1 MFFTANGQPAGH
13 GIVRCML
20 SLLGR
25 RSPIRA
31 AGRNNPLIRYAGNG
45 VRLDYCR
52 ELVPLGLDQVRGLGR
67 GRSLDASSIRN
78 ILTGADRP
86 QPPQL
91 IDPRGIVI
99 CGVWIRGELDLEGV
113 SAAIGL
119 RFTGCRFEKPL
130 NLSGAKLP
138 WLFLDTCVLP
148 AVAADRARI
157 DTLSIR
163 GCELDG
169 NRADALIQLAGAQ
182 VASELRLDGTRLV
195 NRAGPA
201 LSAPGLS
208 VGDGGTCVGVF
219 MDGLDAYG
227 RAAGEAA
234 VQLSGAKISGNLMMR
249 GARLVNRGGPALIAD
264 GLSVRGDLILARDAA
279 SGRDFWASG
288 SGWQGTVLLR
298 GATVCGQVSL
308 ERARVRCGPAEAGPA
323 EPAAPGDA
331 GPAADGAP
339 WAGDDPPPH
348 RRRSAGAVCLSGSTI
363 AGNLVL
369 RHAQLA
375 AATMSA
381 LMAEN
386 LTVKGHAGAC
396 ESRHEGLTATGS
408 GPLGAVCLAGASV
421 TGQLSLRGATLVNES
436 GPALLADL
444 ITIGDG
450 ARLDQDFS
458 AEGEGEAGALRL
470 PEARISGDL
479 LLNGARLSNHT
490 GPALLGDGLTVHS
503 DLVLNA
509 DVASG
514 RRFEAAGAG
523 RRGTL
528 LIRGAAISGRLS
540 LEGAHIRRG
549 HAPGSQP
556 AQQVRDEIEQ
566 HSPAGLAAITTILRG
581 CDCEP
586 AGMDGSVGAVCLT
599 NTTVGSRLAMRNA
612 FLCNDTGP
620 ALMADYLTVK
630 NDAAGCEEARNG
642 LTAIGSGPSGAVCLA
657 AATINGQLSLS
668 GSTLANATGPALV
681 ADFAQ
686 IQGDTLLDQGFVAV
700 GTGPSGAVSFTD
712 ASIGRELRCAG
723 RFVSPAPEPPDGAQ
737 DGPGAG
743 DTPAVALNLT
753 RTRTGTLQLG
763 DQHHGFLLDG
773 LLELDGLSYTGLPGL
788 GDLDRV
794 GPRPP
799 AGRGLS
805 RWGRRAPGPHAA
817 HVAQWL
823 WWLRACSAEYRA
835 QPYEALAAAYGG
847 AGYDDLARRILVAQ
861 RDDVRDRG
869 SLSPVRKLGQYC
881 AKWLTGYGY
890 HCFYALLWLAGLFA
904 VTALI
909 AVFWLGP
916 GKYIVAQPA
925 AGPVV
930 ASTVVAGTGVAGTV
944 VASTGA
950 AAAARPATATPSAA
964 ATVPASASP
973 PVSATPSATPPAA
986 TPPAAA
992 TASGPASPPAS
1003 PAAPAPASASPGATA
1018 PAPAPARRG
1027 VSVLASRQCSDPA
1040 RIGYAIELAF
1050 PVINLNSSSA
1060 GQCGV
1065 PASGAA
1071 PGVVVFGWVARALA
1085 ATLLAL
1091 YALGL
1096 TGVTRRPPGGA

>member
-1 MFFTANGQPAGH
+1 
-13 GIVRCML
+13 ML

-67 GRSLDASSIRN
+67 GRSLDAASIRN

-86 QPPQL
+86 EPPLL

-99 CGVWIRGELDLEGV
+99 CGVLIRGELNLEGV

-130 NLSGAKLP
+130 NLSDAKLP
-138 WLFLDTCVLP
+138 WLFLDTCVMP
-148 AVAADRARI
+148 AVTANRARI

-169 NRADALIQLAGAQ
+169 NRPDGLIQLAGAQ
-182 VASELRLDGTRLV
+182 VASELRLDATRLV

-208 VGDGGTCVGVF
+208 VGDGGTCVGMF
-219 MDGLDAYG
+219 MDGLDAHG

-264 GLSVRGDLILARDAA
+264 GLSVRGDLCLARDAA
-279 SGRDFWASG
+279 TGRDFWASG
-288 SGWQGTVLLR
+288 GGWQGTLLLR
-298 GATVCGQVSL
+298 GGTISGQLSL
-308 ERARVRCGPAEAGPA
+308 ERARVRCGPAQAGPGPAGPA
-323 EPAAPGDA
+323 EPAEAGDA
-331 GPAADGAP
+331 GLARDGVP

-348 RRRSAGAVCLSGSTI
+348 RRRSVGAVCLSGSTI

-386 LTVKGHAGAC
+386 LTVSGHAGAC

-408 GPLGAVCLAGASV
+408 GPLGAVCLAGASI
-421 TGQLSLRGATLVNES
+421 TGQLSLRGTTLVNES

-490 GPALLGDGLTVHS
+490 GPALLADGLTVHS
-503 DLVLNA
+503 DLVLDA

-523 RRGTL
+523 RRGTV
-528 LIRGAAISGRLS
+528 LIRGATISGRLS
-540 LEGAHIRRG
+540 LEGAHVRRG

-566 HSPAGLAAITTILRG
+566 HSPAGLAAISTILRG

-586 AGMDGSVGAVCLT
+586 AGVNGSVGALCLS
-599 NTTVGSRLAMRNA
+599 NTTVGGRLAMRNA

-712 ASIGRELRCAG
+712 ASVGRELRCAG

-737 DGPGAG
+737 VDPRAGA
-743 DTPAVALNLT
+743 TPAVALNLT
-753 RTRTGTLQLG
+753 RTKAGTLQLG
-763 DQHHGFLLDG
+763 DQHYGFLLDG

-794 GPRPP
+794 GPRPADGQRLP
-799 AGRGLS
+799 R
-805 RWGRRAPGPHAA
+805 RGRRASGPHAA

-823 WWLRACSAEYRA
+823 WWLRECSAEYQA

-869 SLSPVRKLGQYC
+869 SLSPVRKLGQHC

-890 HCFYALLWLAGLFA
+890 HCFYAFLWLAGLFA
-904 VTALI
+904 ITALV

-916 GKYIVAQPA
+916 EKYIVAQGGTPA
-925 AGPVV
+925 AAP
-930 ASTVVAGTGVAGTV
+930 ARP
-944 VASTGA
+944 A
-950 AAAARPATATPSAA
+950 AAAPSAA
-964 ATVPASASP
+964 ATVPAPATSAPAAASP
-973 PVSATPSATPPAA
+973 SATPSLSATPSAPA
-986 TPPAAA
+986 TPSAASA
-992 TASGPASPPAS
+992 TPTAPASAPAS
-1003 PAAPAPASASPGATA
+1003 PAASA
-1018 PAPAPARRG
+1018 PAPAGAGVPVPASRAA
-1027 VSVLASRQCSDPA
+1027 SVPATRQCSDPA

-1060 GQCGV
+1060 GQCDV

-1071 PGVVVFGWVARALA
+1071 PGVVVFGWVVRALA
-1085 ATLLAL
+1085 ATLLVL
-1091 YALGL
+1091 YTLGL
-1096 TGVTRRPPGGA
+1096 TGVTRSPPGGA

>member
-1 MFFTANGQPAGH
+1 MFFTANGQSAGH

-753 RTRTGTLQLG
+753 R
-763 DQHHGFLLDG
+763 DQ
-773 LLELDGLSYTGLPGL
+773 
-788 GDLDRV
+788 DRH
-794 GPRPP
+794 PP
-799 AGRGLS
+799 AG
-805 RWGRRAPGPHAA
+805 
-817 HVAQWL
+817 
-823 WWLRACSAEYRA
+823 
-835 QPYEALAAAYGG
+835 
-847 AGYDDLARRILVAQ
+847 
-861 RDDVRDRG
+861 
-869 SLSPVRKLGQYC
+869 
-881 AKWLTGYGY
+881 
-890 HCFYALLWLAGLFA
+890 
-904 VTALI
+904 
-909 AVFWLGP
+909 
-916 GKYIVAQPA
+916 
-925 AGPVV
+925 
-930 ASTVVAGTGVAGTV
+930 
-944 VASTGA
+944 
-950 AAAARPATATPSAA
+950 
-964 ATVPASASP
+964 
-973 PVSATPSATPPAA
+973 
-986 TPPAAA
+986 
-992 TASGPASPPAS
+992 
-1003 PAAPAPASASPGATA
+1003 
-1018 PAPAPARRG
+1018 
-1027 VSVLASRQCSDPA
+1027 
-1040 RIGYAIELAF
+1040 
-1050 PVINLNSSSA
+1050 
-1060 GQCGV
+1060 
-1065 PASGAA
+1065 
-1071 PGVVVFGWVARALA
+1071 
-1085 ATLLAL
+1085 
-1091 YALGL
+1091 
-1096 TGVTRRPPGGA
+1096 

>member
-1 MFFTANGQPAGH
+1 
-13 GIVRCML
+13 ML

-99 CGVWIRGELDLEGV
+99 CGVSIRGELDLEGV

-169 NRADALIQLAGAQ
+169 NRADPLIQLAGAQ

-208 VGDGGTCVGVF
+208 VGDGGTSVGVF
-219 MDGLDAYG
+219 LDGLDAYG

-234 VQLSGAKISGNLMMR
+234 VQLSGAKINGNLMMR

-323 EPAAPGDA
+323 EPAAPSDA

-421 TGQLSLRGATLVNES
+421 SGQLSLRGTTLVNES
-436 GPALLADL
+436 GPALVADL
-444 ITIGDG
+444 ITVGDG

-458 AEGEGEAGALRL
+458 AEGEGEAGVLRL

-479 LLNGARLSNHT
+479 HLNGARLTNHT
-490 GPALLGDGLTVHS
+490 GPALLADGITVHS
-503 DLVLNA
+503 DLVLA
-509 DVASG
+509 SDVASG

-523 RRGTL
+523 RHGTL
-528 LIRGAAISGRLS
+528 LIRGATVTGRLS
-540 LEGAHIRRG
+540 LEGAHVRRG
-549 HAPGSQP
+549 HAPGRRP
-556 AQQVRDEIEQ
+556 GQQLRDEIEQ
-566 HSPAGLAAITTILRG
+566 HSPARGTAITTILRG

-586 AGMDGSVGAVCLT
+586 AGGDGSQGAVCLS
-599 NTTVGSRLAMRNA
+599 NTTVGGRLALRNA
-612 FLCNDTGP
+612 FLSNDTGP

-630 NDAAGCEEARNG
+630 DDAAGCEEARNG

-668 GSTLANATGPALV
+668 GSTLANAAGPALV

-686 IQGDTLLDQGFVAV
+686 INGGVLLDQGFVAV
-700 GTGPSGAVSFTD
+700 GTGPSGAVCLTD
-712 ASIGRELRCAG
+712 ASVGRELRCAG
-723 RFVSPAPEPPDGAQ
+723 RFV
-737 DGPGAG
+737 
-743 DTPAVALNLT
+743 TPADTGGAPVAALNLT
-753 RTRTGTLQLG
+753 RTRAGTLQLG
-763 DQHHGFLLDG
+763 DQHHGFLVDG

-788 GDLDRV
+788 GDLDRL

-799 AGRGLS
+799 GGPGRS
-805 RWGRRAPGPHAA
+805 WRTARTGRAAGPHGDN
-817 HVAQWL
+817 VGQWL
-823 WWLRACSAEYRA
+823 WWLRGCTTQYRA
-835 QPYEALAAAYGG
+835 QPYEVLAAAYGG

-869 SLSPVRKLGQYC
+869 SLSPVRRLGQYC

-890 HCFYALLWLAGLFA
+890 HCFYAFLWLAGLFT
-904 VTALI
+904 VTALV

-916 GKYIVAQPA
+916 QKYIVPGPA
-925 AGPVV
+925 AGT
-930 ASTVVAGTGVAGTV
+930 AAI
-944 VASTGA
+944 A
-950 AAAARPATATPSAA
+950 AASGSGPAGGSARPA
-964 ATVPASASP
+964 
-973 PVSATPSATPPAA
+973 
-986 TPPAAA
+986 
-992 TASGPASPPAS
+992 AS
-1003 PAAPAPASASPGATA
+1003 PAVPAPASA
-1018 PAPAPARRG
+1018 PA
-1027 VSVLASRQCSDPA
+1027 ASA
-1040 RIGYAIELAF
+1040 
-1050 PVINLNSSSA
+1050 
-1060 GQCGV
+1060 
-1065 PASGAA
+1065 
-1071 PGVVVFGWVARALA
+1071 ALA
-1085 ATLLAL
+1085 ASPSPSVSPSPSA
-1091 YALGL
+1091 
-1096 TGVTRRPPGGA
+1096 P

>member
-1 MFFTANGQPAGH
+1 
-13 GIVRCML
+13 ML

-25 RSPIRA
+25 RSPVRA

-45 VRLDYCR
+45 ARLDYCR
-52 ELVPLGLDQVRGLGR
+52 ELSPPGLEQVRSLGW
-67 GRSLDASSIRN
+67 GRSLDAGAIRN

-86 QPPQL
+86 DPPQI
-91 IDPRGIVI
+91 IDPRGVVI
-99 CGVWIRGELDLEGV
+99 CGAWIRGELNLDGV

-119 RFTGCRFEKPL
+119 RFTGCRFEQPL
-130 NLSGAKLP
+130 SLCDAKLP

-148 AVAADRARI
+148 AVTANRARV

-169 NRADALIQLAGAQ
+169 RRPDGLIQLAGTQ
-182 VASELRLDGTRLV
+182 VASELRLDGTRLA
-195 NRAGPA
+195 NHSGPA
-201 LSAPGLS
+201 LTAPGLS
-208 VGDGGTCVGVF
+208 VGGGGTCVGAF
-219 MDGLDAYG
+219 LDGLDAAG
-227 RAAGEAA
+227 HTDGEAA
-234 VQLSGAKISGNLMMR
+234 VDLSGAAVSGHLMLR
-249 GARLVNRGGPALIAD
+249 GARLANRSGPALLAD
-264 GLSVRGDLILARDAA
+264 GISVRGDLQLARDARSGQDFQA
-279 SGRDFWASG
+279 SGG
-288 SGWQGTVLLR
+288 GWQGTALLR
-298 GATVCGQVSL
+298 GGTVSGQLSL
-308 ERARVRCGPAEAGPA
+308 EHARVSCGPGEG
-323 EPAAPGDA
+323 GL
-331 GPAADGAP
+331 
-339 WAGDDPPPH
+339 PPH
-348 RRRSAGAVCLSGSTI
+348 RRRSVGAVCLSGSTI

-436 GPALLADL
+436 GPALVADL

-458 AEGEGEAGALRL
+458 AEGEGEAGVLRL

-479 LLNGARLSNHT
+479 HLNGARLTSHT
-490 GPALLGDGLTVHS
+490 GPALLADGITVHS
-503 DLVLNA
+503 DLVLA
-509 DVASG
+509 SDVASG

-523 RRGTL
+523 RHGTL
-528 LIRGAAISGRLS
+528 LIRGATVSGRLS
-540 LEGAHIRRG
+540 L
-549 HAPGSQP
+549 
-556 AQQVRDEIEQ
+556 
-566 HSPAGLAAITTILRG
+566 ITTILRG

-586 AGMDGSVGAVCLT
+586 AGGDGSQGAVCLS
-599 NTTVGSRLAMRNA
+599 NTTVGGRLALRNA
-612 FLCNDTGP
+612 FLSNDTGP

-630 NDAAGCEEARNG
+630 EDAAGCEEARNG

-700 GTGPSGAVSFTD
+700 GTGPAGAVSFTD
-712 ASIGRELRCAG
+712 ASVGREFRCAG
-723 RFVSPAPEPPDGAQ
+723 RFVSPAPEPRDGAQ
-737 DGPGAG
+737 DGPRAG

-753 RTRTGTLQLG
+753 RTRAGALQLG
-763 DQHHGFLLDG
+763 DQHHGFVLDG

-799 AGRGLS
+799 ARRGLS

-823 WWLRACSAEYRA
+823 WWLRARSAEYRA

-916 GKYIVAQPA
+916 EKYIVAQPA

-930 ASTVVAGTGVAGTV
+930 ASPVVASPGVAGPG
-944 VASTGA
+944 VASPG
-950 AAAARPATATPSAA
+950 
-964 ATVPASASP
+964 VAS
-973 PVSATPSATPPAA
+973 
-986 TPPAAA
+986 
-992 TASGPASPPAS
+992 
-1003 PAAPAPASASPGATA
+1003 PAPASA
-1018 PAPAPARRG
+1018 PA
-1027 VSVLASRQCSDPA
+1027 ASA
-1040 RIGYAIELAF
+1040 
-1050 PVINLNSSSA
+1050 
-1060 GQCGV
+1060 
-1065 PASGAA
+1065 
-1071 PGVVVFGWVARALA
+1071 ALA
-1085 ATLLAL
+1085 ASPSPSVSPSPSAPASPSASAPSAATASPS
-1091 YALGL
+1091 AAA
-1096 TGVTRRPPGGA
+1096 P

>member
-1 MFFTANGQPAGH
+1 
-13 GIVRCML
+13 ML

-99 CGVWIRGELDLEGV
+99 CGVSIRGELDLEGV

-169 NRADALIQLAGAQ
+169 NRADPLIQLAGAQ

-208 VGDGGTCVGVF
+208 VGDGGTSVGVF
-219 MDGLDAYG
+219 LDGLDAYG

-234 VQLSGAKISGNLMMR
+234 VQLSGAKINGNLMMR

-323 EPAAPGDA
+323 EPAAPSDA

-421 TGQLSLRGATLVNES
+421 SGQLSLRGTTLVNES
-436 GPALLADL
+436 GPALVADL

-458 AEGEGEAGALRL
+458 AEGEGEAGVLRL

-479 LLNGARLSNHT
+479 HQNGARLTSHT
-490 GPALLGDGLTVHS
+490 GPALLADGITVHS
-503 DLVLNA
+503 DLVLA
-509 DVASG
+509 SDVASG

-523 RRGTL
+523 RHGTL
-528 LIRGAAISGRLS
+528 LIRGATVTGRLS
-540 LEGAHIRRG
+540 LEGAHVRRG
-549 HAPGSQP
+549 HAPGRRP
-556 AQQVRDEIEQ
+556 GQQLRDEIEQ
-566 HSPAGLAAITTILRG
+566 HSPARGTAISTILRG

-586 AGMDGSVGAVCLT
+586 AGGDGSQGAVCLS
-599 NTTVGSRLAMRNA
+599 NTTVGGRLALRNA
-612 FLCNDTGP
+612 FLSNDTGP

-630 NDAAGCEEARNG
+630 DDAAGCEEARNG
-642 LTAIGSGPSGAVCLA
+642 LTAIGCGASGAVCLA

-668 GSTLANATGPALV
+668 GSTLANASGPALV

-686 IQGDTLLDQGFVAV
+686 VSGGVLLDQGFVAV
-700 GTGPSGAVSFTD
+700 GTGPAGAVCLTD
-712 ASIGRELRCAG
+712 ASVGRELRCAG
-723 RFVSPAPEPPDGAQ
+723 RFVSPAPEPRDGAQ
-737 DGPGAG
+737 DGPRAG
-743 DTPAVALNLT
+743 DTTAVALNLT
-753 RTRTGTLQLG
+753 RTRAGTLQLG
-763 DQHHGFLLDG
+763 DRHHGLVLDG

-823 WWLRACSAEYRA
+823 WWLRERSAEYRA

-890 HCFYALLWLAGLFA
+890 HCFYAFLWLAGLFA

-909 AVFWLGP
+909 AVFWLGS
-916 GKYIVAQPA
+916 GKYIVAQGGTPA
-925 AGPVV
+925 AAP
-930 ASTVVAGTGVAGTV
+930 
-944 VASTGA
+944 
-950 AAAARPATATPSAA
+950 ARPATAAPSAA
-964 ATVPASASP
+964 ATVPAPATSAPAAAAASATP
-973 PVSATPSATPPAA
+973 TAPATPSAASATPTAPASPPAA
-986 TPPAAA
+986 PAA
-992 TASGPASPPAS
+992 PASAPAS
-1003 PAAPAPASASPGATA
+1003 PAAPAPASRAAS
-1018 PAPAPARRG
+1018 
-1027 VSVLASRQCSDPA
+1027 
-1040 RIGYAIELAF
+1040 
-1050 PVINLNSSSA
+1050 
-1060 GQCGV
+1060 V
-1065 PASGAA
+1065 PA
-1071 PGVVVFGWVARALA
+1071 
-1085 ATLLAL
+1085 T
-1091 YALGL
+1091 
-1096 TGVTRRPPGGA
+1096 

>member
-1 MFFTANGQPAGH
+1 
-13 GIVRCML
+13 
-20 SLLGR
+20 
-25 RSPIRA
+25 
-31 AGRNNPLIRYAGNG
+31 
-45 VRLDYCR
+45 
-52 ELVPLGLDQVRGLGR
+52 
-67 GRSLDASSIRN
+67 
-78 ILTGADRP
+78 
-86 QPPQL
+86 
-91 IDPRGIVI
+91 
-99 CGVWIRGELDLEGV
+99 V

-130 NLSGAKLP
+130 KLSGAKLP

-201 LSAPGLS
+201 LRAPGLS
-208 VGDGGTCVGVF
+208 VGDGGTCVGMF

-234 VQLSGAKISGNLMMR
+234 VQLSGARISGNLMMR

-298 GATVCGQVSL
+298 GGTVSGQVSL
-308 ERARVRCGPAEAGPA
+308 ERARVRCGPVESGPAGPA
-323 EPAAPGDA
+323 V
-331 GPAADGAP
+331 DGAP

-348 RRRSAGAVCLSGSTI
+348 RRRSVGAVCLSGSTI

-421 TGQLSLRGATLVNES
+421 TGQLSLRGTTLVNES
-436 GPALLADL
+436 GPALLADF

-566 HSPAGLAAITTILRG
+566 HSPARLAEITTILRG

-586 AGMDGSVGAVCLT
+586 AGLDGSVGAVCLT
-599 NTTVGSRLAMRNA
+599 NTTVGSLAMRNA

-620 ALMADYLTVK
+620 ALMADYLTVR

-657 AATINGQLSLS
+657 AATISGQLSLS
-668 GSTLANATGPALV
+668 GSTLANASGPALV

-700 GTGPSGAVSFTD
+700 GTGPAGAVSFTD
-712 ASIGRELRCAG
+712 ASVGREFRCAG
-723 RFVSPAPEPPDGAQ
+723 RFVSPAPEPPDGPQA
-737 DGPGAG
+737 GPRVR

-753 RTRTGTLQLG
+753 RTRAGTLRLG
-763 DQHHGFLLDG
+763 DQQHGFLLDG

-805 RWGRRAPGPHAA
+805 RWGRRASGPHAA

-823 WWLRACSAEYRA
+823 WWLRECSAEYRA

-847 AGYDDLARRILVAQ
+847 AGFDDLARRILVAQ

-890 HCFYALLWLAGLFA
+890 HCFYAFLWLAGLFA
-904 VTALI
+904 VTSLI

-916 GKYIVAQPA
+916 EKYIVAQPA

-930 ASTVVAGTGVAGTV
+930 ASTVAAGTGP
-944 VASTGA
+944 ASTGPA
-950 AAAARPATATPSAA
+950 STGPASTGTAAAARPVTASPPAA
-964 ATVPASASP
+964 ATASVSASP
-973 PVSATPSATPPAA
+973 SASA

-992 TASGPASPPAS
+992 TASGPASPSAAS
-1003 PAAPAPASASPGATA
+1003 APASASASPSA
-1018 PAPAPARRG
+1018 PAPAPAQAGRA
-1027 VSVLASRQCSDPA
+1027 VSAPATRQCSDPA
-1040 RIGYAIELAF
+1040 RIGYAIELTF

-1060 GQCGV
+1060 AQCGI

-1096 TGVTRRPPGGA
+1096 TGITRRPPGGR